1 MAKNIISK
9 IVKGEMKESVE
20 EVEWQI
26 QMPDNVDDKFA
37 DLIDAI
43 HKGYVAKNEPT
54 FMQKTSFSPSTLV
67 FGHGKCPRYWYLAF
81 QGNTFYEEREGKSQ
95 ANMDSGSDRH
105 KRIQS
110 AMKDAGI
117 IIGNEEKVRFN
128 DPPIF
133 GYLDSIINWKDT
145 EYLVEI
151 KTANH
156 DSFERHKKTMT
167 ASTYHIVQ
175 LLIYMKIFKKKKGIV
190 MYENK
195 NTHDLLAIPINITQ
209 KHVDFVDYLFDWMKE
224 VYAAW
229 TDKKLPEVPYKS
241 NTIKTPCGSCP
252 VQQACQSSPK
262 GDIKIARRK
271 EEKGEF

>member
-9 IVKGEMKESVE
+9 IVKGDIKEAVPDI
-20 EVEWQI
+20 EWQTH
-26 QMPDNVDDKFA
+26 MPDNVDDEFS

-43 HKGYVAKNEPT
+43 HKGYVADNEPKFT
-54 FMQKTSFSPSTLV
+54 KKKTFSPSTIV

-81 QGNTFYEEREGKSQ
+81 EGNTFYEEREGKSQ
-95 ANMDSGSDRH
+95 ANMDSGTDRH
-105 KRIQS
+105 KRIQ
-110 AMKDAGI
+110 DAIAGA
-117 IIGNEEKVRFN
+117 GLMVSNEEKVIFD

-133 GYLDSIINWKDT
+133 GFLDSIIKWQDS

-156 DSFERHKKTMT
+156 DAFERHKKSMT

-209 KHVDFVDYLFDWMKE
+209 SHVDFLDYLFGWMKE

-229 TDKKLPEVPYKS
+229 KDQKLPEVPYKNNS
-241 NTIKTPCGSCP
+241 VKTPCGSCP
-252 VQQACQSSPK
+252 VQQACKDAPK

>member
-9 IVKGEMKESVE
+9 IVKGENKEAIE
-20 EVEWQI
+20 EIEWQT
-26 QMPDNVDDKFA
+26 QMPSNSDNEFS
-37 DLIDAI
+37 DLIDTI
-43 HKGYVAKNEPT
+43 HKGYVANNEPK
-54 FMQKTSFSPSTLV
+54 FMQKKTFSPSTIV

-81 QGNTFYEEREGKSQ
+81 EGNTFYEEREGKSQ
-95 ANMDSGSDRH
+95 ANMESGTDRH
-105 KRIQS
+105 ARIQS
-110 AMKDAGI
+110 AMQAAGI
-117 IIGNEEKVRFN
+117 MVANEEKVTYD

-133 GYLDSIINWKDT
+133 GYLDSIIKWKDS

-151 KTANH
+151 KTANQ
-156 DSFERHKKTMT
+156 DAFDRHKKSMT

-195 NTHDLLAIPINITQ
+195 NTHDLLAIPVNINQ

-229 TDKKLPEVPYKS
+229 KDKKLPEVPYK
-241 NTIKTPCGSCP
+241 NNNVKVPCGSCP
-252 VQQACQSSPK
+252 VQKACQEAGK

-271 EEKGEF
+271 EEKDEF

>member
-9 IVKGEMKESVE
+9 IGKGDIKEAVPDI
-20 EVEWQI
+20 EWQT
-26 QMPDNVDDKFA
+26 QMPDNVDDEFS

-43 HKGYVAKNEPT
+43 HKGYVADNEPKFT
-54 FMQKTSFSPSTLV
+54 KKKTFSPSTIV

-81 QGNTFYEEREGKSQ
+81 EGNTFYEEREGKSQ
-95 ANMDSGSDRH
+95 ANMDSGTDRH
-105 KRIQS
+105 KRIQ
-110 AMKDAGI
+110 DAIAGA
-117 IIGNEEKVRFN
+117 GLMVSNEEKVIFD

-133 GYLDSIINWKDT
+133 GFLDSIIKWQDS

-156 DSFERHKKTMT
+156 DAFERHKKSMT

-209 KHVDFVDYLFDWMKE
+209 SHVDFLDYLFGWMKE

-229 TDKKLPEVPYKS
+229 KDQKLPEVPYKNNS
-241 NTIKTPCGSCP
+241 VKTPCGSCP
-252 VQQACQSSPK
+252 VQQACKDAPK

>member
-9 IVKGEMKESVE
+9 IVKGEVKEATE
-20 EVEWQI
+20 ELEWQT
-26 QMPDNVDDKFA
+26 QMPDNPDDEFA
-37 DLIDAI
+37 DLIDTI
-43 HKGYVAKNEPT
+43 HKGYVANNEPK
-54 FMQKTSFSPSTLV
+54 FMQKKTFSPSTIV

-81 QGNTFYEEREGKSQ
+81 EGNTFYEEREGKSQ
-95 ANMDSGSDRH
+95 ANMESGTDRH
-105 KRIQS
+105 KRIQD
-110 AMKDAGI
+110 AMQASGI
-117 IIGNEEKVRFN
+117 MVANEEKVTFD

-133 GYLDSIINWKDT
+133 GYLDSIISWKDT

-151 KTANH
+151 KTANQ

-209 KHVDFVDYLFDWMKE
+209 SHVDFVDYLFDWMKE

-229 TDKKLPEVPYKS
+229 KDKKLPEVPYKS
-241 NTIKTPCGSCP
+241 NTIKTPCSSCP
-252 VQQACQSSPK
+252 VQQACQSAPK